1 MKALNQVPRPAGR
14 SMYPSRNKQRNLFV
28 FNGIVVVFLFFA
40 AGCATNAG
48 RYDQAGLAENDC
60 TIVLRG
66 SLLGEPII
74 RITSFNGEPV
84 DWKGDFGIIIGAL
97 PGKDFRVQIPAG
109 EHTLTG
115 LLQSV
120 STDNDSPYIDNGHE
134 LTVTFTF
141 IVGHIYEA
149 DISSDSVLRF
159 IRSGV

>member
-1 MKALNQVPRPAGR
+1 MKALNQVPRPEGR
-14 SMYPSRNKQRNLFV
+14 SMYPSRNNQRNLFV

-40 AGCATNAG
+40 AGCVTNAG
-48 RYDQAGLAENDC
+48 RYDQTGLAENDC

-141 IVGHIYEA
+141 IAGHIYEA

>member
-48 RYDQAGLAENDC
+48 RYDQTGLAENDC